1 LLAFLIV
8 NSKFHILVT
17 AKANARK
24 MMVMMHVIGDVK
36 EDQRTFRI

>member
-24 MMVMMHVIGDVK
+24 IMVMMHVIDHAK
-36 EDQRTFRI
+36 ESQRTFRI